1 MLAYRYARRT
11 AAVVLGSLALVVAL
25 GSTASAQV
33 PALPELPEAPEEVTG
48 AVNEVQNVVVPIM
61 VDAAIAGQPAA
72 QAVGFALRPGCSGA
86 GTAVIVAALLGSTLP
101 LPVSPGLVMSPAFIM
116 CGAAFA
122 EGPADPL
129 LAQVDGAAGPP
140 VEDAA
145 APVLDQLSTAIAPV
159 RPNLSEGCTALALFG
174 SAPEELPPP
183 SNRLD
188 VVGAVCG

>member
-1 MLAYRYARRT
+1 MQASRSVKRI
-11 AAVVLGSLALVVAL
+11 AAVLIGSLALVVAL

-33 PALPELPEAPEEVTG
+33 PELPAAPEEVTD
-48 AVNEVQNVVVPIM
+48 ALNEVQNTVVPLM
-61 VDAAIAGQPAA
+61 VDAAIAAQPAA

-86 GTAVIVAALLGSTLP
+86 GTAIVVAALLGGTLP
-101 LPVSPGLVMSPAFIM
+101 LPVSPGLVMTPAFIM

-129 LAQVDGAAGPP
+129 LAQVDGTAGPP

-145 APVLDQLSTAIAPV
+145 QPVLDQLSAAIAPA

-183 SNRLD
+183 LNRPD
-188 VVGAVCG
+188 VLGAICG